1 MEPYVFRT
9 NFLYRVPSPQF
20 HHSHGL
26 RFMKLTLKSAPTAH
40 RVRETV
46 DRLSRDIPDYIS
58 PLRWPPN
65 SPDLNPV
72 EYAIWGKLQERVY
85 RTPIVTSITSL
96 SDSWRSGPDLTTRS
110 SVLQCVWG
118 QTDFEHF
125 LRPLMNDHTASLEKT
140 ERVFRVV
147 TETCVFDM

>member
-72 EYAIWGKLQERVY
+72 DYAIWGKLQERVY
-85 RTPIVTSITSL
+85 RDVDHLVERFVEKWIKFDQTLP
-96 SDSWRSGPDLTTRS
+96 
-110 SVLQCVWG
+110 VLQLLNGKLVSMCEG
-118 QTDFEHF
+118 GHMTF
-125 LRPLMNDHTASLEKT
+125 
-140 ERVFRVV
+140 
-147 TETCVFDM
+147 